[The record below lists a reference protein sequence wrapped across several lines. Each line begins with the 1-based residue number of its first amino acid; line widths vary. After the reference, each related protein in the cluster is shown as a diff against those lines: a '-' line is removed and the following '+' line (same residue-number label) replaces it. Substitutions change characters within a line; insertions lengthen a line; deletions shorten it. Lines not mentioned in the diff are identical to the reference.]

1 MESEYTLLLW
11 QIFMSMLSCEGMEV
25 LTYLGSFYT
34 MSLDRKKP
42 V

>member
-1 MESEYTLLLW
+1 MRIYSPAMTDL
-11 QIFMSMLSCEGMEV
+11 MSMLSGEGMEV